1 MICPDP
7 LIELKNVSFAY
18 SLSFLGKR
26 KLVLD
31 SISCSIDH
39 GKLIFLQ
46 GTNGSGKS
54 TFLKILAGLL
64 HPTSGLIYRAHNPVV
79 YVGHDFS
86 LPQFLTPHQIISYVL
101 YLRKKN
107 VTNDHILFC
116 LEQVNLQNV
125 AHQQI
130 KSFSFGMLQRMMIAQ
145 ALAQEPH
152 LLLLDEPFSGIER
165 SLRAKI
171 EELCLAEKNTR
182 STIYIC
188 HDEFAYAHDYAM
200 ILHEG
205 KLITQSAAHQSGKE
219 QVDYFRTR
227 D

>member
-1 MICPDP
+1 MISPDP
-7 LIELKNVSFAY
+7 LIELKDVSFSY
-18 SLSFLGKR
+18 SFSFLGKR

-31 SISCSIDH
+31 NISCSINH

-46 GTNGSGKS
+46 GTNGSGKT

-64 HPTSGLIYRAHNPVV
+64 HPSSGSIYRTNYPIV
-79 YVGHDFS
+79 YIGHDFS
-86 LPQFLTPHQIISYVL
+86 LPQFLTPHQVISYVFS
-101 YLRKKN
+101 LRKKTI
-107 VTNDHILFC
+107 TNDQIFFY

-125 AHQQI
+125 AHQKI
-130 KSFSFGMLQRMMIAQ
+130 KSFSFGMCQRMMIAQ

-152 LLLLDEPFSGIER
+152 LMLLDEPFSGIEK
-165 SLRAKI
+165 SLRPKI
-171 EELCLAEKNTR
+171 EELCLAQNNSR

-188 HDEFAYAHDYAM
+188 HDEFAYAHDSAM

-205 KLITQSAAHQSGKE
+205 KLNTQGASHQSRKE